1 MSEQDKDYQYYMD
14 QIKAQ
19 TIRLSDIPKEH
30 LSGQGVWL
38 SVSALLRDGS
48 QYSEIPREYRNFG
61 CLCAALVG
69 GGYGGNLIRD
79 TDSKYFTQPI
89 SYAISKSHC
98 SLGELD
104 QNRINGLI
112 SEVNPQ
118 SDLQV
123 QKHPRKYKRQGELN
137 LFTDALHAKIIIE
150 AMEHDCITFDEL
162 SDRYKVNPYISR
174 YAVYRDHKNILRIP
188 DDYSHDLI
196 NGKSLKADIRSEIFS
211 HYLDGRDKPPYEL
224 IKQKV
229 NHIINE
235 ELYERFNRNPAF
247 TPVPDVSIAPSW
259 TKDNPKTT
267 SRAR

>member
-19 TIRLSDIPKEH
+19 TIRLSEIPKEY

-38 SVSALLRDGS
+38 SVAALLRDGS

-79 TDSKYFTQPI
+79 TDAKYFTQPI
-89 SYAISKSHC
+89 SYAITKSHC

-112 SEVNPQ
+112 LEVDPQ
-118 SDLQV
+118 SDIQV

-137 LFTDALHAKIIIE
+137 RFTDALHAKIIIE

-174 YAVYRDHKNILRIP
+174 YAVYRDHKNILKIP

-211 HYLDGRDKPPYEL
+211 HYLDGRDKPPYE
-224 IKQKV
+224 
-229 NHIINE
+229 
-235 ELYERFNRNPAF
+235 
-247 TPVPDVSIAPSW
+247 
-259 TKDNPKTT
+259 
-267 SRAR
+267 

>member
-1 MSEQDKDYQYYMD
+1 MNEQDKIYQHYMG

-19 TIRLSDIPKEH
+19 TIRLSEIPKEH

-38 SVSALLRDGS
+38 SVAALLRDGS
-48 QYSEIPREYRNFG
+48 QYGEIPKEYRNFG

-79 TDSKYFTQPI
+79 TDAKYFTTPI
-89 SYAISKSHC
+89 SYAITKSHC

-112 SEVNPQ
+112 SEVDPQ
-118 SDLQV
+118 SNEQV

-137 LFTDALHAKIIIE
+137 RFTDALHAKIIIE
-150 AMEHDCITFDEL
+150 AMEHNCITFDEL

-174 YAVYRDHKNILRIP
+174 YAVYKDHKNILRIP
-188 DDYSHDLI
+188 DDYSHDLV

-211 HYLDGRDKPPYEL
+211 HFLEGKDKPPHEL

-247 TPVPDVSIAPSW
+247 TPVPDVSITPPW
-259 TKDNPKTT
+259 NKGNPKSHPRT
-267 SRAR
+267 R